1 MDKLHQLFIRA
12 CKSEKPMQRVMSV
25 HRRFYCG
32 YKDNSEANK
41 LVVAG
46 ILSELVDKYN
56 PYESS
61 YKLMSELFPYNDDRT
76 PQTKAF
82 NAMVYRLRFMKK
94 SEHGLI
100 GLTSPLRFRLKE
112 KV

>member
-1 MDKLHQLFIRA
+1 
-12 CKSEKPMQRVMSV
+12 MQRVMSV

-61 YKLMSELFPYNDDRT
+61 YKLMADLLESYPPNDERT

-94 SEHGLI
+94 SEHGLT

-112 KV
+112 KK